1 MGINIELKDYKKWIF
16 LGILEQIII
25 EKERELIVSKQETTI
40 EMLEKLINLRSV
52 PLNFVGSL
60 MGNGIR
66 IIAEIKKAS
75 PSKGILKNDFHPI
88 KIAESYCQN
97 GAAAISVLTDKRFM
111 GNLEYLLAIK
121 QNEVTSKIPL
131 LRKDFILELLK
142 SI

>member
-1 MGINIELKDYKKWIF
+1 M
-16 LGILEQIII
+16 GILEQIII
-25 EKERELIVSKQETTI
+25 EKKRELVVSKQETTTKT
-40 EMLEKLINLRSV
+40 LEKLIKVRSV
-52 PLNFVGSL
+52 PLNFVGAL
-60 MGNGIR
+60 MGDGIR

-121 QNEVTSKIPL
+121 QNVRVT
-131 LRKDFILELLK
+131 LE
-142 SI
+142 II